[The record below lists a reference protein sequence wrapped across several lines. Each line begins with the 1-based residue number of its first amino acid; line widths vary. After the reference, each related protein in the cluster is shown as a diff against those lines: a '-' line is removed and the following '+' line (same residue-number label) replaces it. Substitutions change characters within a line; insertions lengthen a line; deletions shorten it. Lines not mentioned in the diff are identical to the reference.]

1 MNISVELTFTPLHD
15 LYKDRIKNFILDLRS
30 GGFTISE
37 TPLSTQ
43 LYGTYD
49 KLMPFLMKTIK
60 TALNEKEKGI
70 MHLKIF
76 NADRSNYVS
85 DF

>member
-1 MNISVELTFTPLHD
+1 
-15 LYKDRIKNFILDLRS
+15 
-30 GGFTISE
+30 
-37 TPLSTQ
+37 
-43 LYGTYD
+43 
-49 KLMPFLMKTIK
+49 MKTIK

-70 MHLKIF
+70 MHLKIY